1 MGMRTGIRKLDILLG
16 DVAPGST
23 ILIETVGTL
32 GEEIATSTLLANR
45 GNAVAFIT
53 PKLQEEFERKFDP
66 EDVKMVVLGRDI
78 NQQELYQIS
87 LTFRKLLKGS
97 WVAFFILHPL
107 LVFHPPEI
115 IFKLFSELVDIVRE
129 KRAVLAVLLDK
140 RLIDERT
147 LAMFENHATHII
159 DIVEVVE
166 GFRVTRGIRI
176 KKSPLGG
183 TGFYRLDISSGEVKI
198 GEPLE

>member
-16 DVAPGST
+16 EVAPGST

-115 IFKLFSELVDIVRE
+115 LFRLFSELVDIVRE
-129 KRAVLAVLLDK
+129 RRAVLAVLLDK

>member
-16 DVAPGST
+16 EVAPGST

-115 IFKLFSELVDIVRE
+115 LFRLFSELVDIVRE
-129 KRAVLAVLLDK
+129 RRAVLTVLLDK

>member
-16 DVAPGST
+16 EVAPGST

-53 PKLQEEFERKFDP
+53 PKLQEEFERKFKP
-66 EDVKMVVLGRDI
+66 KDVKMVVLGRDI

>member
-16 DVAPGST
+16 DIAPGST

-53 PKLQEEFERKFDP
+53 PKLQEEFGRKFKP
-66 EDVKMVVLGRDI
+66 EDMKMVVLGRDI

-115 IFKLFSELVDIVRE
+115 IFKLFSELVNIVRE
-129 KRAVLAVLLDK
+129 RRAVLVVLLDK

-159 DIVEVVE
+159 DIVEVIE

-183 TGFYRLDISSGEVKI
+183 TGFYRLDISNGEAKI

>member
-1 MGMRTGIRKLDILLG
+1 M
-16 DVAPGST
+16 
-23 ILIETVGTL
+23 
-32 GEEIATSTLLANR
+32 
-45 GNAVAFIT
+45 
-53 PKLQEEFERKFDP
+53 
-66 EDVKMVVLGRDI
+66 
-78 NQQELYQIS
+78 
-87 LTFRKLLKGS
+87 
-97 WVAFFILHPL
+97 
-107 LVFHPPEI
+107 
-115 IFKLFSELVDIVRE
+115 DIVRE
-129 KRAVLAVLLDK
+129 KRAVLTVLLDK